1 MFWSRSILAL
11 GLGGVVACGS
21 QTLDVPRM
29 ETTTDDPPEA
39 HVVLPPSY
47 VSAPVVFDLRPL
59 LAELESSVPRVFG
72 SIEKSKRIQI
82 NKGPN
87 AWLAPEIRRG
97 DFEFTFKDNEVQVST
112 ILEYRAKVWVKPLLF
127 EQTVSCGMDKERPR
141 IRLTLATKYDLAENW
156 HIRTT
161 SRLVNLEPV
170 SQTERDQ
177 CEVSVLKL
185 DVTGK
190 VVDAARGALPGML
203 KKADQKLSR
212 VSIEKPITG
221 IWYKLQNPIS
231 IAKGTLFLEIKPQ
244 HIALGPI
251 TARDSNLV
259 ARLDLLASPRLV
271 SGEKPVNDSIPL
283 PSLGRTSSGT
293 DTAVV
298 LIEGVLAYAAA
309 NDLLGSAIEG
319 KKFGKWWARITVQ
332 DVNVVAAGKGRIV
345 LAVTVKGRVNGT
357 LYAVGTPAY
366 DAATDMITVP
376 DLAFDV
382 NSQGALAGVAGWLVN
397 GPFLSEVRELAKI
410 PAAKLLDNVIQIA
423 NKELNRELSKGVF
436 LRGELDKAT
445 ATNVLAAQRGLVAR
459 AAATGRLW
467 VEISKDNWIPD
478 RPKKPAA
485 APRKAAP
492 AAAKK
497 AAAEGQ

>member
-1 MFWSRSILAL
+1 MMYWSRSILAL
-11 GLGGVVACGS
+11 GLTGLIACGG
-21 QTLDVPRM
+21 QTIDVPKM
-29 ETTTDDPPEA
+29 ETTTEDPPEA
-39 HVVLPPSY
+39 NVVLPPSY

-97 DFEFTFKDNEVQVST
+97 DFEFTFMTTRFRSNHPRVP
-112 ILEYRAKVWVKPLLF
+112 AKVWVKPLLF

-156 HIRTT
+156 HIRTE
-161 SRLVNLEPV
+161 SRLVSLAAV
-170 SQTERDQ
+170 SDTERDQ
-177 CEVSVLKL
+177 CEVSILKL

-212 VSIEKPITG
+212 ISIEKPITG

-231 IAKGTLFLEIKPQ
+231 IAKGTLFLEIQPQ
-244 HIALGPI
+244 NIALGPI
-251 TARDSNLV
+251 KAQDSNLV

-271 SGEKPVNDSIPL
+271 SGQKPVNDSIPL
-283 PSLGRTSSGT
+283 PRLGRTSSGT

-309 NDLLGSAIEG
+309 NDLLGNAIEG

-357 LYAVGTPAY
+357 L
-366 DAATDMITVP
+366 
-376 DLAFDV
+376 
-382 NSQGALAGVAGWLVN
+382 
-397 GPFLSEVRELAKI
+397 
-410 PAAKLLDNVIQIA
+410 
-423 NKELNRELSKGVF
+423 
-436 LRGELDKAT
+436 
-445 ATNVLAAQRGLVAR
+445 
-459 AAATGRLW
+459 
-467 VEISKDNWIPD
+467 
-478 RPKKPAA
+478 
-485 APRKAAP
+485 
-492 AAAKK
+492 
-497 AAAEGQ
+497 